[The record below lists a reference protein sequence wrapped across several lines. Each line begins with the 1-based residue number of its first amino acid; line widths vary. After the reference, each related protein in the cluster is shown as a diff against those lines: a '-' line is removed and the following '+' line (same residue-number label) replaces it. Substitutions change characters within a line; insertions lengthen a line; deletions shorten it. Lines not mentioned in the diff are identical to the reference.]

1 MKDCSDEET
10 DRLARAAK
18 QMLDHSAQDLDPWT
32 IGRLQRARLQA
43 LDKASRRR
51 PWLVWAWGTAAFA
64 SLVAVVSV
72 MWWTSS
78 AGLHSSNLPLLEDL
92 ELVRS
97 SENLELSEDL
107 DFYDWLA
114 EGLLRPDSAT
124 RWLLA
129 SVLWAATGT
138 AVALAQGDRAGV
150 PWNQLTPGEQ
160 QLLQRFSETWD
171 QFPPRKQERLRRGAQ
186 QWGTMTSEE
195 RQEAKQR
202 FKQWRSL
209 PPEQQQQLRERYQRY
224 RQWPPEQR
232 ESVRNARQWFK
243 SLPPEERKA
252 LREKFRTM
260 TPEERKAYK
269 RELRRRYES
278 QGSVIEPHDQSTP
291 PTDHPASGQ

>member
-18 QMLDHSAQDLDPWT
+18 QMLDHSVQDLDPWT

-107 DFYDWLA
+107 DFYDWL
-114 EGLLRPDSAT
+114 GF
-124 RWLLA
+124 W
-129 SVLWAATGT
+129 WW
-138 AVALAQGDRAGV
+138 AQGLV
-150 PWNQLTPGEQ
+150 SW
-160 QLLQRFSETWD
+160 
-171 QFPPRKQERLRRGAQ
+171 
-186 QWGTMTSEE
+186 
-195 RQEAKQR
+195 
-202 FKQWRSL
+202 
-209 PPEQQQQLRERYQRY
+209 
-224 RQWPPEQR
+224 
-232 ESVRNARQWFK
+232 
-243 SLPPEERKA
+243 
-252 LREKFRTM
+252 
-260 TPEERKAYK
+260 
-269 RELRRRYES
+269 
-278 QGSVIEPHDQSTP
+278 
-291 PTDHPASGQ
+291 

>member
-114 EGLLRPDSAT
+114 EG
-124 RWLLA
+124 
-129 SVLWAATGT
+129 
-138 AVALAQGDRAGV
+138 
-150 PWNQLTPGEQ
+150 
-160 QLLQRFSETWD
+160 
-171 QFPPRKQERLRRGAQ
+171 
-186 QWGTMTSEE
+186 
-195 RQEAKQR
+195 
-202 FKQWRSL
+202 
-209 PPEQQQQLRERYQRY
+209 
-224 RQWPPEQR
+224 
-232 ESVRNARQWFK
+232 
-243 SLPPEERKA
+243 
-252 LREKFRTM
+252 
-260 TPEERKAYK
+260 
-269 RELRRRYES
+269 
-278 QGSVIEPHDQSTP
+278 P
-291 PTDHPASGQ
+291 PTTG